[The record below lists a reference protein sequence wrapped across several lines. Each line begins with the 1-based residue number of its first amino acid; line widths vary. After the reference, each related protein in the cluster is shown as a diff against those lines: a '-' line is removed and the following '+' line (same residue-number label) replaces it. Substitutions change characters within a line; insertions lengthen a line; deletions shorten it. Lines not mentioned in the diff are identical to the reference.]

1 MAVKS
6 GRSWT
11 DVLIGTAS
19 SVPASIMIAGVELD
33 VLHKLIVTLAA
44 FIGLI
49 LSAIRLYDVLRSKF
63 RCRCECREGQE

>member
-1 MAVKS
+1 MALKS
-6 GRSWT
+6 GRSWA

-19 SVPASIMIAGVELD
+19 SVPASILIAGVELD

-49 LSAIRLYDVLRSKF
+49 LSAIRLYEVLRGK
-63 RCRCECREGQE
+63 RREQD

>member
-1 MAVKS
+1 MAVKN
-6 GRSWT
+6 GRSWV

-49 LSAIRLYDVLRSKF
+49 LSAIRLYEVLRGK
-63 RCRCECREGQE
+63 CKEGE

>member
-1 MAVKS
+1 MALKN

-33 VLHKLIVTLAA
+33 VIHKVIVTLAA

-49 LSAIRLYDVLRSKF
+49 LSAIRLYEVLRGKF
-63 RCRCECREGQE
+63 RAEQE

>member
-1 MAVKS
+1 MVLKS
-6 GRSWT
+6 GRHWT

-49 LSAIRLYDVLRSKF
+49 LSAIRLYEVLRGKF
-63 RCRCECREGQE
+63 RSERE

>member
-1 MAVKS
+1 
-6 GRSWT
+6 
-11 DVLIGTAS
+11 
-19 SVPASIMIAGVELD
+19 
-33 VLHKLIVTLAA
+33 VTLAA